1 MTTMKDSPRTR
12 APRWLALALLG
23 LGGCLGTI
31 QIGAAE
37 PTQTTPVTTSALPPG
52 ATQGIDRNGSDYRDF
67 DLASPDPMLCLQAC
81 VADAPCQ
88 AWTYVQ
94 PGVQGDAARCW
105 LKNAVPPATPDSCC
119 VSGVR
124 VAGGSTL
131 EQ

>member
-1 MTTMKDSPRTR
+1 MTHARSHH
-12 APRWLALALLG
+12 ALGWTIAAAALLG
-23 LGGCLGTI
+23 LAGCLGTI
-31 QIGAAE
+31 QIGPAQ
-37 PTQTTPVTTSALPPG
+37 PTPQPMATVGLPPG

-119 VSGVR
+119 ISGVR
-124 VAGGSTL
+124 VEGGSTL